1 MKIGQTI
8 HFFDLVVIFPL
19 NFFSES
25 ETEGISS
32 STSTSGKMSA
42 NQELASLV
50 QRLEAVATRL
60 EKTQPGGSNAEG
72 RPY

>member
-1 MKIGQTI
+1 MTI
-8 HFFDLVVIFPL
+8 HFFVLVVIFSFT
-19 NFFSES
+19 FFS

-32 STSTSGKMSA
+32 STSSSEKMSA